1 MISDKNISDYY
12 VDEDNGI
19 LFYFVIGKGLYSR
32 KLNDT
37 ESTLLYKVDE
47 TIVRATMSYD
57 GNYLYMSNGGAGS
70 ATDYSRKIE
79 RKIFVLKT
87 DGTVVNTIALDKNS
101 GTAYFGDDRYMFFA
115 KREENLYI

>member
-1 MISDKNISDYY
+1 MKIM
-12 VDEDNGI
+12 GI
-19 LFYFVIGKGLYSR
+19 LFYFCNWEKVCIQE

-70 ATDYSRKIE
+70 ATDYSRKIA

-101 GTAYFGDDRYMFFA
+101 GTAYFGDDRYMFFC
-115 KREENLYI
+115 KNGRRTCIYR

>member
-1 MISDKNISDYY
+1 MMEIIHTCSI
-12 VDEDNGI
+12 
-19 LFYFVIGKGLYSR
+19 
-32 KLNDT
+32 
-37 ESTLLYKVDE
+37 
-47 TIVRATMSYD
+47 
-57 GNYLYMSNGGAGS
+57 GGAGS

-115 KREENLYI
+115 KTEENLYI

>member
-1 MISDKNISDYY
+1 M
-12 VDEDNGI
+12 
-19 LFYFVIGKGLYSR
+19 
-32 KLNDT
+32 
-37 ESTLLYKVDE
+37 YKADE

-70 ATDYSRKIE
+70 ATDYSKKIE

-101 GTAYFGDDRYMFFA
+101 GTAYFGDEKYMFFA
-115 KREENLYI
+115 KTGGELVYIDKNNILGECELKKAESN

>member
-47 TIVRATMSYD
+47 TMYVPQCHMMEIIYTCLMVGLEVRLIT
-57 GNYLYMSNGGAGS
+57 AG
-70 ATDYSRKIE
+70 R
-79 RKIFVLKT
+79 
-87 DGTVVNTIALDKNS
+87 
-101 GTAYFGDDRYMFFA
+101 
-115 KREENLYI
+115 